1 MSSGTFQQGPSPTN
15 RTHFYKGQENTEKQM
30 KYLVIV
36 SALLLGACGT
46 MNAAIDGTQAM
57 VNNTLGGVGNTVA
70 DITVAVGQDVKGVVD
85 SGKQDKE

>member
-1 MSSGTFQQGPSPTN
+1 
-15 RTHFYKGQENTEKQM
+15 M

-85 SGKQDKE
+85 SGKQEQE

>member
-1 MSSGTFQQGPSPTN
+1 
-15 RTHFYKGQENTEKQM
+15 M

-46 MNAAIDGTQAM
+46 MNAAIDGTQDM

>member
-1 MSSGTFQQGPSPTN
+1 MSSGTPARPFSYTSDTFNQ
-15 RTHFYKGQENTEKQM
+15 GQENTEKQM
-30 KYLVIV
+30 KYLIIV

-57 VNNTLGGVGNTVA
+57 VNNTLSGVGNTVA

>member
-15 RTHFYKGQENTEKQM
+15 RTHFDQGQKNTEKQM

-85 SGKQDKE
+85 SGKQE

>member
-1 MSSGTFQQGPSPTN
+1 VALFSKALPRYIGHIFDQG
-15 RTHFYKGQENTEKQM
+15 QDNTEKQM

-46 MNAAIDGTQAM
+46 MNAAIDGTQDM

>member
-1 MSSGTFQQGPSPTN
+1 MALFSKALPRYIGHIFDQG
-15 RTHFYKGQENTEKQM
+15 QDNTEKQM

-46 MNAAIDGTQAM
+46 MNAAIDGTQDM